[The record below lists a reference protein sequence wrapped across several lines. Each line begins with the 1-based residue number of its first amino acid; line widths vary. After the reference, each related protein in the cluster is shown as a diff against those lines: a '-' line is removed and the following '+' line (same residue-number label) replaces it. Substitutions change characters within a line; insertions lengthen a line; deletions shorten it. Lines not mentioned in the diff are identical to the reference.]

1 MITEKTEYQCT
12 VAVTLEVIG
21 GKWKAVILWHLSHKT
36 LRFSQ
41 LQRRL
46 PGVTQK
52 MLTQQLRE
60 LERDGM
66 IHREVYPGGAAAG
79 RIFSYRRGT
88 HLLPLLTLMCT
99 WGRQRLQKI
108 SGENRRIGPWGT
120 LCRFRLTAGEK
131 TGFIFLAFYVLQVT
145 GIRGRYRLPPLPSS

>member
-66 IHREVYPGGAAAG
+66 IHREVYPEVPPRVEYSLTAEG
-79 RIFSYRRGT
+79 RT
-88 HLLPLLTLMCT
+88 LLPLLTLMCT

-108 SGENRRIGPWGT
+108 SGENRESDPGVP
-120 LCRFRLTAGEK
+120 CAG
-131 TGFIFLAFYVLQVT
+131 FA
-145 GIRGRYRLPPLPSS
+145 

>member
-66 IHREVYPGGAAAG
+66 IHREVYPEVPPRVEYSLTAEG
-79 RIFSYRRGT
+79 RT
-88 HLLPLLTLMCT
+88 LLPLLTLMCT
-99 WGRQRLQKI
+99 WGRQRLQ
-108 SGENRRIGPWGT
+108 RIFW
-120 LCRFRLTAGEK
+120 K
-131 TGFIFLAFYVLQVT
+131 TGETDQPAS
-145 GIRGRYRLPPLPSS
+145 REAPA

>member
-1 MITEKTEYQCT
+1 LDLLASLPEMEKMTVEKEYKCT
-12 VAVTLEVIG
+12 VEVTLQVIG

-60 LERDGM
+60 LERDGI
-66 IHREVYPGGAAAG
+66 IHREVYAEVPPRVEYSMTETG
-79 RIFSYRRGT
+79 RT
-88 HLLPLLTLMCT
+88 LAPLLAMMCE
-99 WGRQRLQKI
+99 WGK
-108 SGENRRIGPWGT
+108 G
-120 LCRFRLTAGEK
+120 
-131 TGFIFLAFYVLQVT
+131 
-145 GIRGRYRLPPLPSS
+145 

>member
-1 MITEKTEYQCT
+1 MEEKKEYRCT
-12 VAVTLEVIG
+12 VGVTLSIIG
-21 GKWKAVILWHLSHKT
+21 GKWKAVILWHLCHKT

-66 IHREVYPGGAAAG
+66 VHRRVYAEVPPRVEYSLTERG
-79 RIFSYRRGT
+79 RT
-88 HLLPLLTLMCT
+88 LEPLLAQMCE
-99 WGRQRLQKI
+99 WGKTCVAP
-108 SGENRRIGPWGT
+108 E
-120 LCRFRLTAGEK
+120 EK
-131 TGFIFLAFYVLQVT
+131 
-145 GIRGRYRLPPLPSS
+145 